1 MSGRVVLVGGAGF
14 LGSAVASRLRASGRE
29 VVVASRSGEV
39 PIDLASPLPRAL
51 LAGADAAV
59 NLAALLGRPRTPETA
74 YREVNADGARRVAE
88 ACDVAGVRRLVHVST
103 TGVLGPTGTTPLDET
118 APPRPETP
126 YERTKLEGERAA
138 LAFDR
143 CLVLRPGHVYGPG
156 DRHMLPMYR
165 SIAAGSFRT
174 IGGGRALWQPV
185 HVDDVARAI
194 ELALDAPH
202 PSSRVFHVAG
212 AERLSFDAFARR
224 IAASLGALLHGP
236 SLPTPLAWLAGAV
249 LEAAMLPFGLDPP
262 LTRARVRTM
271 TTDRV
276 YAIDRAR
283 ELLAWQPRIA
293 LADGLPGTVAWYRR
307 EGLL

>member
-1 MSGRVVLVGGAGF
+1 VVLVGGSGF
-14 LGSAVASRLRASGRE
+14 LGGALASRLRAAGRE

-39 PIDLASPLPRAL
+39 PVDLASPLPRAL

-59 NLAALLGRPRTPETA
+59 NLAALLGRPRTPESA
-74 YREVNADGARRVAE
+74 YREVNAVGARRVAE

-138 LAFDR
+138 LAFER
-143 CLVLRPGHVYGPG
+143 SLVLRPGHVYGPG
-156 DRHMLPMYR
+156 DLHMLPMYR

-194 ELALDAPH
+194 ELAVDVPALPA
-202 PSSRVFHVAG
+202 RVFHVAG
-212 AERLSFDAFARR
+212 AERLTFDDLARR
-224 IAASLGALLHGP
+224 VASALGTRLRGP
-236 SLPTPLAWLAGAV
+236 SLPLPLAWAAGAI

-283 ELLAWQPRIA
+283 EALSWEPRIA
-293 LADGLPGTVAWYRR
+293 LAAGLEGTVAWYRGR
-307 EGLL
+307 GLL